1 MTDPKMTNLKMTTE
15 NDPQVTN
22 DYYRSR
28 MTMTDDSEM
37 PWAE

>member
-1 MTDPKMTNLKMTTE
+1 MTDPKMTNLKMTIE
-15 NDPQVTN
+15 NDPRVKN
-22 DYYRSR
+22 DYDRSQ